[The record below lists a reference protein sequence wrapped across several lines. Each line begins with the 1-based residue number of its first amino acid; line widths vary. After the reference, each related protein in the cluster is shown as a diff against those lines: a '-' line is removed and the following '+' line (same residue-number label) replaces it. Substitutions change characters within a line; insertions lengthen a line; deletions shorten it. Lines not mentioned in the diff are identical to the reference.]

1 MIGASLSRWTMSY
14 FAAAL
19 FALLAAEILMASG
32 YGFPAAG
39 LQSAET
45 LFLVH
50 LVALGW
56 LSLLMSGALLQ
67 FVPVLVARPLHS
79 ETLPLPALLA
89 LVAGLAALLGGFLQ
103 LDGRLTNAMPLFPI
117 AALLLGIGF
126 ALNLWNLARTLW
138 PLRSLPL
145 PARFVVIGLLSAGVT
160 VILGIIFT
168 LVLGGTTANEHLV
181 QITATAVPV
190 HIVAGLGG
198 WLTFSAI
205 GVSYR
210 LLAMFMLAP
219 EADGWSVRA
228 TLSSGALALAL
239 IILGGTTAVCF
250 GLELNILLV
259 ATAVF
264 GIPALIL
271 YAFDVIRLYRARK
284 RRNVEL
290 NSRMAAFAV
299 ASLVAAAILIAA
311 ALARGGLPHGAGAI
325 VFLTAFGWLSGLGL
339 AKLYKIVP
347 FLTWLECYGPIL
359 GKTPTP
365 RVQDLVAESRAAK
378 WFWLYFAAVWLG
390 TVALMID
397 ATAVFR
403 AAAAVMLAA
412 TAAIIA
418 ELVRARRLVEVNAAD
433 RIPAGAHR
441 PRLFLCVSQQT

>member
-14 FAAAL
+14 FGAAL
-19 FALLAAEILMASG
+19 LALLAAETLMAAG
-32 YGFPAAG
+32 YGFPFAG

-45 LFLVH
+45 LLLVH

-79 ETLPLPALLA
+79 DTLPLPALLA
-89 LVAGLAALLGGFLQ
+89 LVVGVIVLLGGFLQ
-103 LDGRLTNAMPLFPI
+103 LNGRLTWAIPLLPI
-117 AALLLGIGF
+117 AGPLLGVGF
-126 ALNLWNLARTLW
+126 ALNLWNLGRTLW
-138 PLRSLPL
+138 PLRGLPL
-145 PARFVVIGLLSAGVT
+145 PTSFVVIGLLSAAVT
-160 VILGIIFT
+160 VALGIVFT
-168 LVLGGTTANEHLV
+168 LVLSGTTTNEHLLQV
-181 QITATAVPV
+181 TATGLPI
-190 HIVAGLGG
+190 HIIAGLGG

-219 EADGWSVRA
+219 EVDDWSVRA
-228 TLSSGALALAL
+228 TFSLGTLALAL
-239 IILGGTTAVCF
+239 IILGGVIAVCF
-250 GLELNILLV
+250 SLELSGLLA
-259 ATAVF
+259 ATAVL
-264 GIPALIL
+264 GIAALAV
-271 YAFDVIRLYRARK
+271 YAFDIARLYRARK
-284 RRNVEL
+284 RRHVEL
-290 NSRMAAFAV
+290 NSRMAGFAIV
-299 ASLVAAAILIAA
+299 SLVAAAMLVTA
-311 ALARGGLPHGAGAI
+311 ALARGSLPHDTGAI
-325 VFLTAFGWLSGLGL
+325 VFLVAFGWLSGLGL

-359 GKTPTP
+359 GKTSTP

-390 TVALMID
+390 TIALMID
-397 ATAVFR
+397 AAAAFQ

-412 TAAIIA
+412 TVAIIA

-441 PRLFLCVSQQT
+441 PRLFLCVSQ

>member
-19 FALLAAEILMASG
+19 LALLAAETLMAVG
-32 YGFPAAG
+32 YGFPFAG

-67 FVPVLVARPLHS
+67 FVPVLVARPLYS

-89 LVAGLAALLGGFLQ
+89 LVIGIIALLGGFLQ
-103 LDGRLTNAMPLFPI
+103 LDGRLTWAIPLLPI
-117 AALLLGIGF
+117 AGPLLGAGF
-126 ALNLWNLARTLW
+126 ALNLWNLGRTLW
-138 PLRSLPL
+138 PLRGLPL
-145 PARFVVIGLLSAGVT
+145 PARFVVIGLISVGVT
-160 VILGIIFT
+160 VALGIVFT
-168 LVLGGTTANEHLV
+168 LVLSGTTTNEHLLQV
-181 QITATAVPV
+181 TATGLPI

-210 LLAMFMLAP
+210 LLSMFMLAP
-219 EADGWSVRA
+219 EVDGWSVRA
-228 TLSSGALALAL
+228 TFSLGTLALAL
-239 IILGGTTAVCF
+239 VIPGGVIAICF
-250 GLELNILLV
+250 GLELSALLA
-259 ATAVF
+259 ATAVL
-264 GIPALIL
+264 GTAALAV
-271 YAFDVIRLYRARK
+271 YAFDIARLFRARK
-284 RRNVEL
+284 RRHVEL

-299 ASLVAAAILIAA
+299 VSLVAAAVLVTV
-311 ALARGGLPHGAGAI
+311 ALARGSLSHDMGAI
-325 VFLTAFGWLSGLGL
+325 VFLVAFGWLSGLGL
-339 AKLYKIVP
+339 AKLYKIIP

-359 GKTPTP
+359 GKTSTP
-365 RVQDLVAESRAAK
+365 RVQDLVAEPRAAR

-390 TVALMID
+390 TIALMID
-397 ATAVFR
+397 AAAVFR
-403 AAAAVMLAA
+403 TAAAAMLAA

-418 ELVRARRLVEVNAAD
+418 ELVRARCLVEVNAAD

-441 PRLFLCVSQQT
+441 PRLFLCVSQ

>member
-19 FALLAAEILMASG
+19 LALLAAETLMASG
-32 YGFPAAG
+32 YGFPFAG

-67 FVPVLVARPLHS
+67 FVPVLIARPLHS
-79 ETLPLPALLA
+79 ETLPLPALLV
-89 LVAGLAALLGGFLQ
+89 LVIGLIALLGGFLQ
-103 LDGRLTNAMPLFPI
+103 LDGQLTWAMPLLPI
-117 AALLLGIGF
+117 AGPLLGIGF
-126 ALNLWNLARTLW
+126 ALNLWNLGRTLW
-138 PLRSLPL
+138 PLRGLPL
-145 PARFVVIGLLSAGVT
+145 PARFVLVGLLSVGVT
-160 VILGIIFT
+160 IALGIVFT
-168 LVLGGTTANEHLV
+168 LVLSGVTANEHLLR
-181 QITATAVPV
+181 IMAAGLPI

-219 EADGWSVRA
+219 EVEGWSIRTTF
-228 TLSSGALALAL
+228 TLGTLALAL
-239 IILGGTTAVCF
+239 VILGGAIAICF
-250 GLELNILLV
+250 GLELSVLLA

-264 GIPALIL
+264 GTVALAF
-271 YAFDVIRLYRARK
+271 YAFDIARLYRARK
-284 RRNVEL
+284 RRHVEL
-290 NSRMAAFAV
+290 NSRMAGLAV
-299 ASLVAAAILIAA
+299 ASLVAAAMLVTT
-311 ALARGGLPHGAGAI
+311 ALARGTLPHDTGAI

-347 FLTWLECYGPIL
+347 FLTWLECYGPVL

-365 RVQDLVAESRAAK
+365 RVQDLVVESRAATGL
-378 WFWLYFAAVWLG
+378 WLYFAAVWLG
-390 TVALMID
+390 TIALMID
-397 ATAVFR
+397 VAAVFR
-403 AAAAVMLAA
+403 ATAAAMLAA

-418 ELVRARRLVEVNAAD
+418 ELVRARRLVEINAVN